1 MPHQLIKESLLFY
14 WDPTKPPPGEG
25 GIVRAFY
32 NANTGGLSTWA
43 IDFIK
48 DWYVARST
56 GHGWQTMLQDVEI
69 DDAHPVPPTNG
80 LRVRTEIH
88 QIYTGG
94 VPGGTDADWG
104 IVLGNLQATTTTRAI
119 LTADGLARWNASPPT
134 PLPPPLGHA
143 PHPVELPEYIDNT
156 LGPAYE
162 ACFMH
167 GTIFQTLRDN
177 TEMPIEVQNLKVG
190 DRVRTE
196 LLWKGVVWPFQQRW
210 RPIKKHIA
218 GWYSKAEYANKM
230 RVVPKD
236 AFGKGLPFK
245 DLHVTW
251 GHGLLLKEMREEW
264 KNDEYDE
271 NHVTYSDADA
281 AVEGGLIKLL
291 AGHCALCRKPTEEEN
306 EKANKE
312 KERRDYY
319 HLEVGSGQRST
330 QHALLSHGLTTESLL
345 EL

>member
-1 MPHQLIKESLLFY
+1 MPHQVIKESLQFY
-14 WDPTKPPPGEG
+14 WDPPGTPVEFFVNG
-25 GIVRAFY
+25 
-32 NANTGGLSTWA
+32 NLTTWA
-43 IDFIK
+43 TNFIK
-48 DWYVARST
+48 DWYVTRCL
-56 GHGWQTMLQDVEI
+56 GNNWYVEPQDVVI
-69 DDAHPVPPTNG
+69 HDANPVPPSNAI
-80 LRVRTEIH
+80 RVRTEIH
-88 QIYTGG
+88 QIYSAGVAGG
-94 VPGGTDADWG
+94 NDADWA
-104 IVLGNLQATTTTRAI
+104 IVLANLIQTAGETI
-119 LTADGLARWNASPPT
+119 LTNTGLYYWVHRGPPT
-134 PLPPPLGHA
+134 PIPPSLLVPLPA
-143 PHPVELPEYIDNT
+143 WITNSV
-156 LGPAYE
+156 GPAYE

-196 LLWKGVVWPFQQRW
+196 LLWKGAVWPFQQRW
-210 RPIKKHIA
+210 RPIKKLIA
-218 GWYSKAEYANKM
+218 GWYSKEEYANKM

-264 KNDEYDE
+264 KNDEYDA

-312 KERRDYY
+312 KERRNYY
-319 HLEVGSGQRST
+319 HLEVGSGQGST

-345 EL
+345 ES